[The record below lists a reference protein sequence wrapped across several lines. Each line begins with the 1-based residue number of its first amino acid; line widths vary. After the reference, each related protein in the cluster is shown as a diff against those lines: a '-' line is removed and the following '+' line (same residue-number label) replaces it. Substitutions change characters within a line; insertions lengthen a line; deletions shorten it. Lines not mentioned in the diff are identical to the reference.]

1 MLNKQFVATTSW
13 SMTSIEKRR
22 TRAYDD
28 DLRWRM
34 VWQSEV
40 CGLLHEEIAK
50 NLLVDRS
57 TVSRTVGLF
66 NATGSVSKKIY
77 PSKKAYRK
85 LTDPAQFLIL
95 NLVLS
100 KPGILLK
107 EIQCE
112 LLLQLMVEVEI
123 STICRFLHSSGFS
136 HQKLRQVAIQ
146 RDYYFRQLYLTDIS
160 TYNPDMLIYLDE
172 TGADYRNAVR
182 RYGYSLRGIP
192 LEQESFLVRGE
203 RLSAIAFMSIRGIID
218 VFTTNGTTNGDI
230 FYEFV
235 LNYLIP
241 HLQPFNG
248 INPCSVVVMDNC
260 VIHHVPRV
268 MEVIEETGALLHFL
282 PPYSP
287 DLNPI
292 ELVFSKVKNEIRN
305 LERSM
310 ITSDIKTLM
319 LAGFASITEQDC
331 QGWFS
336 HCQLLK

>member
-1 MLNKQFVATTSW
+1 MLNNQFVATTSW

-112 LLLQLMVEVEI
+112 LLLQLMVW
-123 STICRFLHSSGFS
+123 S
-136 HQKLRQVAIQ
+136 
-146 RDYYFRQLYLTDIS
+146 
-160 TYNPDMLIYLDE
+160 
-172 TGADYRNAVR
+172 
-182 RYGYSLRGIP
+182 
-192 LEQESFLVRGE
+192 
-203 RLSAIAFMSIRGIID
+203 
-218 VFTTNGTTNGDI
+218 
-230 FYEFV
+230 
-235 LNYLIP
+235 
-241 HLQPFNG
+241 
-248 INPCSVVVMDNC
+248 
-260 VIHHVPRV
+260 
-268 MEVIEETGALLHFL
+268 
-282 PPYSP
+282 
-287 DLNPI
+287 
-292 ELVFSKVKNEIRN
+292 
-305 LERSM
+305 
-310 ITSDIKTLM
+310 
-319 LAGFASITEQDC
+319 
-331 QGWFS
+331 
-336 HCQLLK
+336 